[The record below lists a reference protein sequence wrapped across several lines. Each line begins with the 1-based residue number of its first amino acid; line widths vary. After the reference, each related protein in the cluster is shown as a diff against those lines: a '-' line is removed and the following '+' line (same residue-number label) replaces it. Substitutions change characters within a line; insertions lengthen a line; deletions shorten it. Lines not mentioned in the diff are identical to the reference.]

1 MSEVIIGFGLAAI
14 IGISL
19 GLIGGGGSI
28 LTVPVFIY
36 LLEMDAKTATA
47 YSLFVVG
54 ISSLVGSATYIR
66 KGLIDFKTGTVFAI
80 PSLLSV
86 FFTRSVVVPR
96 IPEQLFVIGGRVIT
110 GDMGI
115 MIFFAVVMI
124 MAAYSMIRSRPLPQ
138 ESGEKKF
145 RYGLIIL
152 EGVVVGMVTGIV
164 GAGGGFLI
172 VPALVILTGMPMKKA
187 IGTSLL
193 IIAGK
198 SLFGFVGD
206 MGNPQIGDGN
216 IDWQFLLQF
225 SGFAI
230 IGIFI
235 GSGLNK
241 VVPGTKLK
249 RAFGYF
255 VLAMGIFIM
264 IERVSALKNSEPPT
278 TSFQKSQIEYVTAVT
293 DR

>member
-1 MSEVIIGFGLAAI
+1 MSEVIIVFGLAAL
-14 IGISL
+14 IGVSL

-36 LLEMDAKTATA
+36 LMEMDAKTATA

-66 KGLIDFKTGTVFAI
+66 KGQIDFKTGTVFAI
-80 PSLLSV
+80 PSLLAV
-86 FFTRSVVVPR
+86 FFTRSVLVPR
-96 IPEQLFVIGGRVIT
+96 IPDELFVIGGRVIT

-115 MIFFAVVMI
+115 MIFFATVMI
-124 MAAYSMIRSRPLPQ
+124 MAAYSMIKRRPIPQ
-138 ESGEKKF
+138 ELEKKKF
-145 RYGLIIL
+145 KYGLVIL
-152 EGVVVGMVTGIV
+152 EGIVVGMVTGIV

-172 VPALVILTGMPMKKA
+172 VPALVILAGMPMKRA

-198 SLFGFVGD
+198 SLFGFIGD
-206 MGNPQIGDGN
+206 MGNPQIGGGS
-216 IDWQFLLQF
+216 IDWQFLLLF

-230 IGIFI
+230 IGILI

-241 VVPGTKLK
+241 VVPGAKLK
-249 RAFGYF
+249 RAFGFF

-264 IERVSALKNSEPPT
+264 IERVNAIKKSEQK
-278 TSFQKSQIEYVTAVT
+278 TSTIQTEQIEYVTAVT
-293 DR
+293 D